1 MREITPRPMIMAAAV
16 IATSA
21 LVSGLSLFSLRA
33 VAVVNTVTIVQQP
46 GILKLTSNL
55 PHNEVLDLAP
65 GHPVYW
71 QIGADLTQ
79 DLTGSLVLEIRKT
92 GDLATNAH
100 GLIVAIERCS
110 DPWLNLKSTP
120 SCGKEQ
126 HPVVVATPVDDNS
139 SNSAVFDLA
148 GITEAHGKYL
158 LVTLSLNAPANVA
171 DEDLMSLTGDVG
183 IGLTAAGDGFPSGP
197 GNAVPGALPADSRAT
212 LAMTGIDALALFLVA
227 VGVLGLGAV
236 FSRLRR
242 FGPKPADPQTLR

>member
-1 MREITPRPMIMAAAV
+1 MREITARPMIVAAAV
-16 IATSA
+16 VAASA

-46 GILKLTSNL
+46 GVLKLTSNL
-55 PHNEVLDLAP
+55 SRDEVLDLAP
-65 GHPVYW
+65 GDPVYW

-110 DPWLNLKSTP
+110 EPWLNLESTP
-120 SCGKEQ
+120 SCGEE
-126 HPVVVATPVDDNS
+126 HHFVLVATPVDDNS

-158 LVTLSLNAPANVA
+158 LVTLSLNAPTNVD
-171 DEDLMSLTGDVG
+171 DEDLMSLTGEVG
-183 IGLTAAGDGFPSGP
+183 IGLTAAGDGFLSEP
-197 GNAVPGALPADSRAT
+197 GSAVQGSLSADSRAT

-236 FSRLRR
+236 FSLLRR
-242 FGPKPADPQTLR
+242 FGPKRADAQALR